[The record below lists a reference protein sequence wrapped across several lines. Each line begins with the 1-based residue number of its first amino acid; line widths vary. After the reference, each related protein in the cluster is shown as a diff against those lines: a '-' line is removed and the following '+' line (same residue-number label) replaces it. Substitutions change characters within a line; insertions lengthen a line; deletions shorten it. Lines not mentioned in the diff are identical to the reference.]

1 MAKKSP
7 KQPMTLCQLLTKWAH
22 EARRER
28 LQKVYKRPQIATKCP
43 NINYDMVKTPSV
55 RLGIN
60 P

>member
-1 MAKKSP
+1 
-7 KQPMTLCQLLTKWAH
+7 MTLCQLLTKWAH